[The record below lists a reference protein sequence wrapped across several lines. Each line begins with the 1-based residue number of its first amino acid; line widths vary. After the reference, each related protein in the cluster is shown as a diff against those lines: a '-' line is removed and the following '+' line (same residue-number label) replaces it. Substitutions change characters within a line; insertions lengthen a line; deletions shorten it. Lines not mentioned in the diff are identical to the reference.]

1 MWINSQLKNKIKQLF
16 QKSKRTLMLIAFTFL
31 FVVYL
36 TLTKTEPE
44 LVIIPEKVWP
54 VAAISV
60 EYKDVTPNLEL
71 FGEIT
76 SARRSE
82 LRVSVGGQVV
92 EVGENF
98 KKGGVVKKGE
108 LLLIIDDFEYQNAV
122 IEEQAK
128 YEILN
133 RDFERAEELYLK
145 NSISEQFRD
154 NAMLDKTQQEITLA
168 EAQKDLRDTKL
179 FAPYDGVINGVEA
192 SLGKQV
198 STFNDKVGEII
209 DIKNLEVRFSL
220 SKAQYGRLL
229 EDDQAVIGRA
239 VAIHWIAGN
248 QIFDFEAEISRTG
261 AEIKSN
267 TGGIDIFATL
277 FFDESEFSLI
287 RPGAFVRLSVTD
299 KTYNQVISVPNTAVY
314 DDEYIF
320 IILNDR
326 LVKRL
331 VVVMGY
337 DGTNTLIKADSTNE
351 IKVGDLIMV
360 NQLREAG
367 EGVKVDIL

>member
-1 MWINSQLKNKIKQLF
+1 MRGGQ
-16 QKSKRTLMLIAFTFL
+16 
-31 FVVYL
+31 
-36 TLTKTEPE
+36 
-44 LVIIPEKVWP
+44 
-54 VAAISV
+54 V
-60 EYKDVTPNLEL
+60 EYK
-71 FGEIT
+71 
-76 SARRSE
+76 
-82 LRVSVGGQVV
+82 
-92 EVGENF
+92 
-98 KKGGVVKKGE
+98 
-108 LLLIIDDFEYQNAV
+108 
-122 IEEQAK
+122 
-128 YEILN
+128 ILN

-154 NAMLDKTQQEITLA
+154 NAMLEKTQQEITLA

-179 FAPYDGVINGVEA
+179 FAPYDGVINSVEA

-198 STFNDKVGEII
+198 STFNDKVGEVI

-239 VAIHWIAGN
+239 VAIHWTAGN
-248 QIFDFEAEISRTG
+248 KIFDFEAVISRTG